1 MSTTIQNQV
10 LNIYRS
16 VVLPIIFSG
25 LKADPEWVHHQV
37 LNILSF
43 MDTYSDSKLISRIQ
57 IMIDKFFCF
66 EDTRLEQTL
75 WGLNFKNPVGLA
87 AGYDKDGVAINAW
100 PRLGFGFA
108 ELGTVTFHE
117 QPGNPQPRLFRLP
130 TDRAVLNRMGFNN
143 QGAAVLATRLQGQS
157 KTNSFIPPSLFPYG
171 INIGKSKITSLEA
184 AATDYLDSF
193 KLLKDWGDYFVVNV
207 SSPNTPGL
215 RSLQNAESLSK
226 ILAVL
231 QGENQ
236 GSKPILVKI
245 APDLENEEISSIL
258 NLIKEY
264 QISGIIATNT
274 TISREGLKTQMI
286 SATGKPVTEEAGG
299 ISGAPL
305 TQSSTE
311 IIKFIWQET
320 EGKLPII
327 GVGGIFTAE
336 DAWDKIT
343 AGASL
348 IQVYTGWVYQGP
360 GMVKQILQGLLKKL
374 DEQGLNSIS
383 EAVGLGNNR
392 SQESGVR
399 SQEGREFSQVEM
411 D

>member
-1 MSTTIQNQV
+1 M

-16 VVLPIIFSG
+16 VILPTLFSG

-43 MDTYSDSKLISRIQ
+43 MDTNSSSKLISELEI
-57 IMIDKFFCF
+57 IMQKSLCF

-87 AGYDKDGVAINAW
+87 AGYDKDGVAINIW
-100 PRLGFGFA
+100 PQLGFGFA
-108 ELGTVTFHE
+108 ELGTVTLHQ

-130 TDRAVLNRMGFNN
+130 MDRAVLNRMGFNN
-143 QGAAVLATRLQGQS
+143 QGAAALAMRLQSQGKNNLEALSVQE
-157 KTNSFIPPSLFPYG
+157 NNDSFYPDFFPYG

-184 AATDYLDSF
+184 AAKDYLGSF

-215 RSLQNAESLSK
+215 RSLQNAENLSN
-226 ILAVL
+226 ILADL
-231 QGENQ
+231 QAENQ
-236 GSKPILVKI
+236 GVKPILVKI
-245 APDLENEEISSIL
+245 APDLEKEAIASIL
-258 NLIKEY
+258 DLIQQY

-274 TISREGLKTQMI
+274 TISPDGLKTKI
-286 SATGKPVTEEAGG
+286 IAKTGKLVSEEAGG

-305 TQSSTE
+305 TQRATE

-320 EGKLPII
+320 QGKLPII
-327 GVGGIFTAE
+327 GVGGIFTVE

-360 GMVKQILQGLLKKL
+360 AMVKQILQGLLQKL
-374 DEQGLNSIS
+374 DERGLNSIS
-383 EAVGLGNNR
+383 EAIGLAH
-392 SQESGVR
+392 QK
-399 SQEGREFSQVEM
+399 
-411 D
+411 